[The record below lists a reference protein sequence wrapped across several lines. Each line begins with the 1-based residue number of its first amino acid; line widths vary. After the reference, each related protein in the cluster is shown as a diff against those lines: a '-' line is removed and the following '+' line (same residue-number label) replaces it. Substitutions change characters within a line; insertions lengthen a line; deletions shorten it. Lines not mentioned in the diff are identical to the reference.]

1 MQVSEQFKPSTYDA
15 WYHTSRGAWIGETE
29 FNLLYAHLRPAP
41 GTSVLDV
48 GCGTGFFTRR
58 LAKVGLRVTGSD
70 ADRAMIAYANAS
82 TAADERYLLSDAS
95 QLPHPNKHFDYG
107 VAITSFCF
115 IADQLR
121 ALTELARV
129 SRKRVAV
136 GLLNRHSL
144 LYLQKGRHG
153 GQGAYR
159 GAHWHTPQEVRHLFT
174 QCGMPQVTLRSAIF
188 LPNGGAIAQLVE
200 AVTPKR
206 VLLGAFLLAV
216 SEPS

>member
-1 MQVSEQFKPSTYDA
+1 MSDQLKPNTYDA
-15 WYHTSRGAWIGETE
+15 WYHTPRGAWIGAAE
-29 FNLLYAHLRPAP
+29 FDLLYTHLQPVLGA
-41 GTSVLDV
+41 SVIDV
-48 GCGTGFFTRR
+48 GCGSGYFTRQ
-58 LAKVGLRVTGSD
+58 LAQAGLRATGID
-70 ADRAMIAYANAS
+70 ADSAMIAYAKAFA
-82 TAADERYLLSDAS
+82 AADECYLLGDAR
-95 QLPHPNKHFDYG
+95 QLPYPNKHFDYG

-136 GLLNRHSL
+136 GFLNRHSL

-216 SEPS
+216 SESS